1 VIETGEIASV
11 PPAMDSDGRA
21 GAEMP
26 QQQVEVILVRQLAS
40 YLTIPIFVVGMDENL
55 IYYNDAAGNLLGR
68 RFDEAGEMPLTDLP
82 GKFKILAEDGT
93 PLSIQDMPI
102 TAAVRERRP
111 EHLRLR
117 YESLDG
123 VQRTIEV
130 TAFPLEGQGGRQLG
144 AVAIFWEAPGA

>member
-1 VIETGEIASV
+1 
-11 PPAMDSDGRA
+11 
-21 GAEMP
+21 MP

-40 YLTIPIFVVGMDENL
+40 SLTIPIFVVGMDEHL
-55 IYYNDAAGNLLGR
+55 IFYNDAAGVLLGR
-68 RFDEAGEMPLTDLP
+68 RYDEVGEMPLSDLP
-82 GKFKILAEDGT
+82 HKFKILAEDGS
-93 PLSIQDMPI
+93 PISIKDMPI

-111 EHLRLR
+111 DHVRLK

-144 AVAIFWEAPGA
+144 AVAIFWEVPGA